1 VIQKSCKERYS
12 IDMELFL
19 VALGLLFLVFVVFSY
34 LEPPVAVILTIF
46 FVFVLW
52 KYMGENSVSFF

>member
-1 VIQKSCKERYS
+1 
-12 IDMELFL
+12 MELFL

-34 LEPPVAVILTIF
+34 LEPTVAVVLTIF

-52 KYMGENSVSFF
+52 KYMEENLVSFF

>member
-1 VIQKSCKERYS
+1 
-12 IDMELFL
+12 MELFL

-34 LEPPVAVILTIF
+34 LEPPVAVILTVF